1 MVQATEHCHIVA
13 DGQIPSGGPV
23 IKGTHTP
30 ARAIGELW
38 WLGVLAGDQAAG
50 PVSST
55 QVFDT
60 LVTRNHAGKMPALP
74 AVSSTQ
80 VFDTLV
86 TRNHAGKMPALPA
99 VSSTQVF
106 DTLVAAAIEPRSTP
120 TWSATGFRIC

>member
-60 LVTRNHAGKMPALP
+60 LV
-74 AVSSTQ
+74 
-80 VFDTLV
+80 
-86 TRNHAGKMPALPA
+86 
-99 VSSTQVF
+99 
-106 DTLVAAAIEPRSTP
+106 AAAIEPRSTP